1 MTLVGRGSGT
11 KSVLGWAVNVS
22 YLGRRPVISERTM
35 AMLRKSVDV
44 EAVRLDI
51 VLIVDRIDIGLWMPL
66 PMESTL
72 VGIVTTQGFPKDME
86 NPLDIPSV
94 HVETLPAEAIEDAM
108 LVLVD
113 PLRNRVLVEPTAE
126 ELVRIQLNSSV
137 RYAISS
143 EDIPVQTR
151 GGVPIAIY
159 AQIET
164 EADVILAHAAG
175 AEGLVICGPVDHA
188 LWHTAALC
196 ALPLWVEAPLL
207 EILNETGTTGRIA
220 RYGPDWDAPE
230 RFQDCVNTHIATKGL
245 VAHPKRICDLRQ
257 PTETRSAEGADTLLC
272 RMDTIP
278 LDVLSMPP
286 IWTELDHVQDAVH
299 AVLAGSSGIVIRA
312 AYVAEV
318 KHLLRN
324 QVSEE

>member
-1 MTLVGRGSGT
+1 MTLVGQGSGT

-72 VGIVTTQGFPKDME
+72 VGIVTTQGFPKDMD
-86 NPLDIPSV
+86 NPLNIPCV
-94 HVETLPAEAIEDAM
+94 HVDTLPAEAIEDGM

-143 EDIPVQTR
+143 EDLPVQTR
-151 GGVPIAIY
+151 GGVTIAIY
-159 AQIET
+159 AHIET
-164 EADVILAHAAG
+164 EADLTLAHTAG
-175 AEGLVICGPVDHA
+175 AEGLVICKPVDHA
-188 LWHTAALC
+188 LWHAAASS
-196 ALPLWVEAPLL
+196 ALPLWVEAPLA
-207 EILNETGTTGRIA
+207 EILHEMGTTGRIA
-220 RYGPDWDAPE
+220 CYGDEWEAPE
-230 RFQDCVNTHIATKGL
+230 QFQDCVNNHIRTKGL
-245 VAHPKRICDLRQ
+245 VVPPKRICDLRK
-257 PTETRSAEGADTLLC
+257 PMETGSAEGADTLLC
-272 RMDTIP
+272 RVDTIP

-286 IWTELDHVQDAVH
+286 IWTELDNTQEAVH
-299 AVLAGSSGIVIRA
+299 AVLAGSSGIVVRA

-318 KHLLRN
+318 KQLLRN